1 MEPVP
6 LPDAAAILDR
16 LTRLH
21 PRVIDLS
28 LGRMHRLLAALGH
41 PERRLPPVVH
51 VAGTNGKGST
61 IACLRSIV
69 RAAGFR
75 AHVYTSPHLVRFN
88 ERIVVADIE
97 VEDDRLAASLDAC
110 ERANAGEPITFFEIT
125 TAAALL
131 MFADTPA
138 DYALLET
145 GLGGRL
151 DATNVLARPA
161 VTALSPISLDHQS
174 YLGDTLAAIA
184 GEKAGILKPDVPCV
198 SAEQAPEAA
207 DVVHRR
213 AAEIG
218 APLREAG
225 RDWTVTA
232 SDGGFHWEG
241 FGRSF
246 RLPAPSL
253 AGVHQLGNAGLA
265 IACALALPRL
275 TIDEALLARALAGI
289 DWPARLQRL
298 EQGRLAS
305 LLPKDWELWLDGGHN
320 PAAGQ
325 VLASHIGA
333 HWRDR
338 PLFLIV
344 GMLGNKDAAAFLSS
358 LVSVAAG
365 VFTVPIPQSAA
376 GFSAE
381 ELARLA
387 SRPGLPARAAGSV
400 AESLREIAAGHAGPP
415 ARVLICGSLYLAGA
429 VLAENAGG

>member
-1 MEPVP
+1 MEPDP
-6 LPDAAAILDR
+6 LRSAAAVLDR

-28 LGRMHRLLAALGH
+28 LERMYRLLAALGH

-61 IACLRSIV
+61 IACLRAIV
-69 RAAGFR
+69 RAAGCR

-88 ERIVVADIE
+88 ERIVVADFE
-97 VEDDRLAASLDAC
+97 VDDDRLTASLDAC

-131 MFADTPA
+131 IFADTPA

-151 DATNVLARPA
+151 DATNVVARPA

-184 GEKAGILKPDVPCV
+184 GEKAGILKPEVPCV
-198 SAEQAPEAA
+198 SVGQAPEAA
-207 DVVHRR
+207 EVVRRR
-213 AAEIG
+213 AAEVG
-218 APLREAG
+218 APLLEAG

-232 SDGGFHWEG
+232 SGGGFRWEG
-241 FGRSF
+241 LGRNF
-246 RLPAPSL
+246 RLPAPTLSG
-253 AGVHQLGNAGLA
+253 AHQLDNAGLA
-265 IACALALPRL
+265 IACALALPCL
-275 TIDEALLARALAGI
+275 KIDEALLARALASI
-289 DWPARLQRL
+289 EWPARLQRL
-298 EQGRLAS
+298 GQGRLFS
-305 LLPKDWELWLDGGHN
+305 LLPKNWELWLDGGHN
-320 PAAGQ
+320 PAAGE
-325 VLASHIGA
+325 VLARHIGA

-344 GMLGNKDAAAFLSS
+344 GMLGNKDAAAFLSA
-358 LVSVAAG
+358 LVPMAAG
-365 VFTVPIPQSAA
+365 VITVPIPQSAA
-376 GFSAE
+376 SFSAE
-381 ELARLA
+381 DLARLA
-387 SRPGLPARAAGSV
+387 SRPGAPARAAGSV
-400 AESLREIAAGHAGPP
+400 AESLREVAAGHAGPP